1 MSSSVVAPIFLR
13 PKGQQVIISGHEH
26 EHGFCYREPWTINVV
41 NSIVLV
47 DSTVSIISI
56 HNKPKVWI
64 LKLCMVIVHIIVT
77 CKGEIIYNAT
87 MIKSHLDYRHT
98 VCHSWWTRHFLLWKP
113 DIWQLTLP
121 QGNSVW
127 IRQVQDSVCS
137 RMLKRSQLLHNSF
150 YFTIPPKVGIKQS
163 FFY

>member
-41 NSIVLV
+41 NAGRQYSI
-47 DSTVSIISI
+47 DYIYTKTVII
-56 HNKPKVWI
+56 
-64 LKLCMVIVHIIVT
+64 HIIVT

-98 VCHSWWTRHFLLWKP
+98 QCHSW
-113 DIWQLTLP
+113 
-121 QGNSVW
+121 
-127 IRQVQDSVCS
+127 
-137 RMLKRSQLLHNSF
+137 
-150 YFTIPPKVGIKQS
+150 
-163 FFY
+163 